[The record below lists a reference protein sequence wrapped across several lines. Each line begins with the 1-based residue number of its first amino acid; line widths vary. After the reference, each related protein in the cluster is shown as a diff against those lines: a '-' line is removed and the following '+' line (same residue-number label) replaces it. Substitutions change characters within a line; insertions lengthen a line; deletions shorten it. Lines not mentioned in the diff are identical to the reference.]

1 MMFFR
6 QFGRNPPLPAV
17 EPVLTAFPVLRGG
30 EIAATAAGEPLG
42 GDFYD
47 SLRVN
52 PVRVL
57 FGLLDVAGHRKDN
70 QEILAR
76 AQQVFREAGT
86 ELLTP
91 SEVNESD
98 AMAGLCLRLNRAL
111 METASRVHP
120 CPAFA
125 GCYNEDLG
133 TVCYVNAGH
142 TPGLV
147 RDSSGV
153 AELAA
158 TGLPLGLF
166 SHVTYDSPTVALQ
179 PGAALLLVSR
189 GVVEAACEGEEY
201 GIERVKDLL
210 LRDTRKA
217 AQALCATVLEAAQT
231 FSCQQPDRND
241 LTALALVRSGSDG
254 LPKLGLA
261 GKAPALG
268 P

>member
-6 QFGRNPPLPAV
+6 QFARNTPPPAI
-17 EPVLTAFPVLRGG
+17 EPVLVAFPVLHGG
-30 EIAATAAGEPLG
+30 EIAATAAGEPQG

-57 FGLLDVAGHRKDN
+57 FGLLDVAGHRRDN
-70 QEILAR
+70 QQILAR

-86 ELLTP
+86 ELLSP
-91 SEVNESD
+91 AEVNEAD

-111 METASRVHP
+111 METGSTVHP

-147 RDSSGV
+147 RDNSGV

-166 SHVTYDSPTVALQ
+166 SHVTYDSPTVALE
-179 PGAALLLVSR
+179 PGGVLLLVSR
-189 GVVEAACEGEEY
+189 GVVEATCEGQEY
-201 GIERVKDLL
+201 GIERVKDMLR
-210 LRDTRKA
+210 RDTREA
-217 AQALCATVLEAAQT
+217 APAICATVIEAAQT
-231 FSCQQPDRND
+231 FSCHQPDRND
-241 LTALALVRSGSDG
+241 LTALALVRSGR
-254 LPKLGLA
+254 
-261 GKAPALG
+261 
-268 P
+268 